1 LVTEDG
7 VALLLQVLRHLEE
20 RRAAQLAAHNL
31 YAVLGREIGSSRG
44 IAVQMLLEV
53 AGDSLDGTKAI
64 RAGLSA
70 GVPSDIAS
78 QNLVLFDNA
87 VPALR
92 ARFVKV
98 PEEIAEA
105 IVGRKVLDLSYDG
118 ANAAGCLLWDA
129 CAANRPGFPKAA
141 AMLLPFAMRE
151 RGQPASALI
160 AATFPS
166 VYRALQHER
175 IPEVLS
181 LMFPFMDWDRC
192 KTARRELASGF
203 SNSQWRATDIALAAA
218 RAGDSARILRVIA
231 HSRNGRSI
239 ISAIERDIE
248 TIQPP
253 WRKEVQVALIELS
266 KGTGD

>member
-1 LVTEDG
+1 MKI
-7 VALLLQVLRHLEE
+7 
-20 RRAAQLAAHNL
+20 N
-31 YAVLGREIGSSRG
+31 
-44 IAVQMLLEV
+44 
-53 AGDSLDGTKAI
+53 SLDGTKAI

-70 GVPSDIAS
+70 RVPSDIAS

-129 CAANRPGFPKAA
+129 CTANRSGFPKAA

-151 RGQPASALI
+151 PGRPASALI

-166 VYRALQHER
+166 VYRALQQER
-175 IPEVLS
+175 IPDVLS

-203 SNSQWRATDIALAAA
+203 SNSQWRPIDIAVAAA